1 MFGGVRDIRENGN
14 VRILLKKFILVSLWV
29 VLAVGIYWC
38 NRTTQDKGEPEDSV
52 EHGEIKEEKR
62 TDEKMDGDVEK
73 EEGISRAEALSDTIR
88 VLIKTDGFEGIYH
101 NTLTFVCDNGLVV
114 KQGDTVKEYAEGE
127 EYMLDKSCFGDAS
140 EPVMITG
147 KHNSMVQITNLKRN
161 APAAYRGSLECFH
174 VQEGIVLV
182 NELLVEEYLYGVV
195 PSEMPSSY
203 PLEALK
209 AQAVSARTY
218 TYFHKKDYA
227 YPQWKVNVDDSTTF
241 QVYKNIGETAEA
253 VLAVDETRHEVL
265 TYGDEVIES
274 FYYSTSS
281 GYNGGARVWN
291 AQKTESDSYLP
302 ETGNVVF
309 AKNDAEG
316 EAAYQ
321 AFIDN
326 GNSTDVE
333 FNEAWYRWQYE
344 KDLEGE
350 ACGRFLRRLYDLS
363 NAQPQKVRIRSKY
376 LSKEQLLK
384 EGGIEDIRIL
394 RREKSGLVTGLL
406 VKTQN
411 FMISVRTQH
420 AVRQALGMAG
430 DTLVKKDGS
439 QYCMGD
445 LLASAYFYIEKKYD
459 NNADS
464 GDNLKG
470 IIVHGAGLGHGC
482 GMSQNGAKCLANQG
496 FTAYEILAYYY
507 NGAIKSVDDL

>member
-1 MFGGVRDIRENGN
+1 M
-14 VRILLKKFILVSLWV
+14 
-29 VLAVGIYWC
+29 
-38 NRTTQDKGEPEDSV
+38 
-52 EHGEIKEEKR
+52 
-62 TDEKMDGDVEK
+62 
-73 EEGISRAEALSDTIR
+73 
-88 VLIKTDGFEGIYH
+88 
-101 NTLTFVCDNGLVV
+101 
-114 KQGDTVKEYAEGE
+114 
-127 EYMLDKSCFGDAS
+127 
-140 EPVMITG
+140 
-147 KHNSMVQITNLKRN
+147 
-161 APAAYRGSLECFH
+161 
-174 VQEGIVLV
+174 
-182 NELLVEEYLYGVV
+182 
-195 PSEMPSSY
+195 
-203 PLEALK
+203 
-209 AQAVSARTY
+209 
-218 TYFHKKDYA
+218 
-227 YPQWKVNVDDSTTF
+227 NVDDSTTF

-291 AQKTESDSYLP
+291 AQKTEADSYLP